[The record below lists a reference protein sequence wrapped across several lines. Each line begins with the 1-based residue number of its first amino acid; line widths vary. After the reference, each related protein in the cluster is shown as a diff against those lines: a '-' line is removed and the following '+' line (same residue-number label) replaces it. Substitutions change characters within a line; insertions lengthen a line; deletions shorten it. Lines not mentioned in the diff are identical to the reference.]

1 MLGHRL
7 PAPAAR
13 RLERQARPYA
23 RRGRP
28 VLPAFELIAAI
39 VTSEAGDGGDH
50 SIRQEPSTIRRYL
63 RAARAHRMLLLLDI
77 QPGYAPFLQEAEA
90 LEQLLKEPDV
100 SLALD
105 PEWSMEPPQ
114 LPGQEIG
121 STDAATINEV
131 SRYLSGIV
139 RRYDLPQ
146 KLLVVHRFTGDMIE
160 AEHDLERHPG
170 VALVVNVDGFGDQP
184 NKISKYHEFT
194 NDLQPP
200 LQRLQAL
207 LPGGREPDEAKAGAP
222 PAPPAGPGRL
232 RVTNPQLESPP
243 LKGSDP
249 LSRAGLGG
257 LTPLKGGGTFR
268 LRAFRSVARRLREE
282 VEGGIFH
289 VFARGNGK
297 QAIYLDDDD
306 RPHIPADAGRS
317 VREIQLVLPR
327 VLPHEESPAPVDRD
341 S

>member
-1 MLGHRL
+1 MDEEVWRSRRQEARRRVYRRRRLVAGGVAGVVVVLLVAGGLLLGAGGGDDEPEASPERRAEL
-7 PAPAAR
+7 PRGGRTILPDSRVVAFYGAPQDRELGVLGIGSPARAAR

-50 SIRQEPSTIRRYL
+50 SIRQEPATIRRYL
-63 RAARAHRMLLLLDI
+63 RAARAHRMLMLLDI

-90 LEQLLKEPDV
+90 LEQFLKEPDV

-105 PEWSMEPPQ
+105 PEWSMDPPQ

-170 VALVVNVDGFGDQP
+170 VALVVNVDGFGDRP
-184 NKISKYHEFT
+184 NKISKYNEFT
-194 NDLQPP
+194 NDLQRRFNGFKLFYEEDVNLMKPKQV
-200 LQRLQAL
+200 L
-207 LPGGREPDEAKAGAP
+207 
-222 PAPPAGPGRL
+222 RL
-232 RVTNPQLESPP
+232 RPQP
-243 LKGSDP
+243 D
-249 LSRAGLGG
+249 
-257 LTPLKGGGTFR
+257 
-268 LRAFRSVARRLREE
+268 
-282 VEGGIFH
+282 
-289 VFARGNGK
+289 
-297 QAIYLDDDD
+297 
-306 RPHIPADAGRS
+306 
-317 VREIQLVLPR
+317 LV
-327 VLPHEESPAPVDRD
+327 VYE
-341 S
+341 